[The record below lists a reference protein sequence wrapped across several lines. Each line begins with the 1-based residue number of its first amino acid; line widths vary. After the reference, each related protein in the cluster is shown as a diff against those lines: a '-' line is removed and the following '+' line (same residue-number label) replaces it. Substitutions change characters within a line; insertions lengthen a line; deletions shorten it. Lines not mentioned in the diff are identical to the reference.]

1 MKIGIAGGIGS
12 GKSYVSQKIRD
23 FGYEVYD
30 CDNAAK
36 RLINTSPDIRQKL
49 TALIGPDTYTA
60 EGLLNKRVVADFLL
74 ASEANGRAINDIVH
88 PAVFRDFEESGM
100 LFMESAIMY
109 ESGIYK
115 LVDRVLAV
123 VAPQEVRI
131 QRVMAR
137 DNISREKVLEWMDR
151 QMPQKELIHKA
162 DYVIVNDG
170 QAEIDKQL
178 KKIIVQCNKPF

>member
-23 FGYEVYD
+23 YGYEVYD

-36 RLINTSPDIRQKL
+36 RLINTSSDIRQKL

-60 EGLLNKRVVADFLL
+60 EGLLNKRIVADFLL

-88 PAVFRDFEESGM
+88 PAVFNDFEESGM

-123 VAPQEVRI
+123 VAPKEVRI

>member
-1 MKIGIAGGIGS
+1 MKIGIARGIGS

-123 VAPQEVRI
+123 VAPKEVRI

>member
-1 MKIGIAGGIGS
+1 MKIGIAGSIGS

-123 VAPQEVRI
+123 VAPKEVRI